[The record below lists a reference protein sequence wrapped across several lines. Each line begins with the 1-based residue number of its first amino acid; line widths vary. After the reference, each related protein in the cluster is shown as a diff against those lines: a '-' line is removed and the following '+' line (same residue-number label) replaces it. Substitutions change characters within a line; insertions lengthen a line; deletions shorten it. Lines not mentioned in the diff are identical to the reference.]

1 MLKYTFEQN
10 ILSIPWPIYVGEAFF
25 NGSKVAKASSC
36 SIDCIRE
43 TKAEAIHKCSH
54 GLSHVSKTID
64 GNHIVVSGVYLDSTP
79 TSKKLNKK
87 FKSQKASINT
97 INNWFVEVELKL
109 SSIDK
114 ISQKIAKDKF
124 DQFHEFA
131 KWANEINFYS
141 NRLIDKSKNAQTVG
155 FEAATEDLK
164 SLYKTSV
171 MLLDSLD
178 TSSIYFNPASAS
190 FGHKR
195 PTDIYS
201 ILHKISLVLSHSKNN
216 KGRVKIKINKLNGNI
231 ENKYRAYESF
241 KVIPLSLLQNALK
254 YRKAN
259 DVEVQF
265 DEIGKQLIMKV
276 ISYGDLILENELPRL
291 FDRGFRAASALKSS
305 LAGNGLGLYVSS
317 IVAKVHGFDITVK
330 SEIQAGKGIAKN
342 TFTVC
347 IR

>member
-1 MLKYTFEQN
+1 MLREIFEEN
-10 ILSIPWPIYVGEAFF
+10 ILSVPWPLYVGETFF
-25 NGSKVAKASSC
+25 EGTKVTRSASC
-36 SIDCIRE
+36 NIDCLSE
-43 TKAEAIHKCSH
+43 TEFKNIHKCVH
-54 GLSHVSKTID
+54 GLSHVSKNID
-64 GNHIVVSGVYLDSTP
+64 GNHIVVSGVYIDSMS
-79 TSKKLNKK
+79 TSQKLNKK

-97 INNWFVEVELKL
+97 INNWFSEVESKFT
-109 SSIDK
+109 SIHK
-114 ISQKIAKDKF
+114 VSNKIAKDKF

-141 NRLIDKSKNAQTVG
+141 NKLVDKSKKNQSRG

-178 TSSIYFNPASAS
+178 TSSIYFNPESAS

-201 ILHKISLVLSHSKNN
+201 MLHKISLVLSHSKSN
-216 KGRVKIKINKLNGNI
+216 KARVAIQINGRVQNKH
-231 ENKYRAYESF
+231 RVYESF
-241 KVIPLSLLQNALK
+241 KIIPLSLLQNALK

-259 DVEVQF
+259 DVELHF
-265 DEIGKQLIMKV
+265 DENGNNLTMKV
-276 ISYGDLILENELPRL
+276 ISYGDLILEDELPKL
-291 FDRGFRAASALKSS
+291 FDRGFRASFALKSK
-305 LAGNGLGLYVSS
+305 LEGNGLGLYVAQ
-317 IVAKVHGFDITVK
+317 IVAKVHDFDLSVT
-330 SEIQAGKGIAKN
+330 SEILAGKGIAKN